1 MLYEPEQVMVFCIS
15 TELHASTRTRNS
27 SCMMNN
33 PPETRTFLPRAS
45 LGHAVDEFLQLEL
58 HMQSNITLKRK
69 SQMYLGIIIINSMKN
84 PSNSKSNKEN
94 SFWSLW
100 NTTTSL
106 MEDLDTEI
114 LEQTCIY
121 LSFRWQQ
128 YYCGSHDL
136 HGTEHCR
143 LQVGWHRHA
152 APETVSIPK
161 WVQQQEQPQQH
172 EEEDE
177 EENPNYPPE
186 NEHRPKSWESP
197 RSL

>member
-1 MLYEPEQVMVFCIS
+1 MVFCIS

-33 PPETRTFLPRAS
+33 PPETRAFLPRAS
-45 LGHAVDEFLQLEL
+45 LGHAVDGFLQLEL
-58 HMQSNITLKRK
+58 HMQSNITLERK
-69 SQMYLGIIIINSMKN
+69 SEMYLGMITIIISMKN
-84 PSNSKSNKEN
+84 PRSNSKSKKEN

-106 MEDLDTEI
+106 MEDLDAEM
-114 LEQTCIY
+114 LQQTCMY
-121 LSFRWQQ
+121 LSFRWRQ

-143 LQVGWHRHA
+143 LQGGWHRHA

-161 WVQQQEQPQQH
+161 WVQRQEQQQQH

-186 NEHRPKSWESP
+186 DEHRPKSWESP

>member
-1 MLYEPEQVMVFCIS
+1 MNPNKSWFFASALNSMQVH
-15 TELHASTRTRNS
+15 ELATAVAWWTIRLRHGHF
-27 SCMMNN
+27 
-33 PPETRTFLPRAS
+33 FLER
-45 LGHAVDEFLQLEL
+45 HWVMQVDGFLQLEL
-58 HMQSNITLKRK
+58 HMQSNVTLERK
-69 SQMYLGIIIINSMKN
+69 SQMYLGIIIISSMKN
-84 PSNSKSNKEN
+84 PRSNSKSNKEN
-94 SFWSLW
+94 SFWSFW
-100 NTTTSL
+100 NTTISL

-114 LEQTCIY
+114 LQQTCIY

-161 WVQQQEQPQQH
+161 WVQQQEQQQQH